1 MQVTFVL
8 GSVSRARVVG
18 PIWDSGKQLQI
29 FLAVSVHVLII
40 YAEATAYKQGWR
52 IGTTCGDFS
61 VVDQLILPSLAYDI
75 NQKIGSLVLIRL
87 PCL

>member
-8 GSVSRARVVG
+8 GYVSRARVVG
-18 PIWDSGKQLQI
+18 PIWDSGKQLKI

-52 IGTTCGDFS
+52 IGTTCGGFS
-61 VVDQLILPSLAYDI
+61 IVVQLILVCLSL
-75 NQKIGSLVLIRL
+75 
-87 PCL
+87 